1 MTAEELHQLS
11 HLLNKFIKEYH
22 PPSDSKLYPDYKDKI
37 QDRERDKIIYTRYM
51 VAEKQMDKVNE
62 SNK

>member
-1 MTAEELHQLS
+1 MTVEELHQLS
-11 HLLNKFIKEYH
+11 SLLNKFIKEYH
-22 PPSDSKLYPDYKDKI
+22 PPSESKLYPDYKDKKI
-37 QDRERDKIIYTRYM
+37 DKNRDHIIHTRFM